1 MRAQF
6 VLQEVWT
13 GLRRNLTMTVAL
25 VVVVA
30 ISLSLLG
37 TGLLFVKQVDDTR
50 TYWQGKVQLSIY
62 LCTTTSVSPQCQAE
76 RPRHP
81 GGEDPDRLGPAPAA
95 PGAARLLR
103 VPGAGV
109 PHFKQDFS
117 RDPQFTSLVTKS
129 EIPDSFQVKL
139 VNTQAD
145 YSIVAGT
152 VQGRPGVDQ
161 VVDDASILSKF
172 YALLDG
178 ARNAVVIIA
187 IILIIAAVL
196 LVANTIRLS
205 AFNRRRETSIMRLVG
220 ASNFYVQLPFLV
232 EGDPR
237 RAGRLADRGR
247 AADRRQDAGTGLAAA
262 VLPLQRGAVRGRPHR
277 GHRAGHGDGGAPVR
291 SHLLPHAAALSAGVK
306 ARRRLAAAAAGAKE
320 RTVIARNRRAR
331 HDYHIED
338 VVEAGLVLTGT
349 EVKSLRAGRASL
361 TDGFAQ
367 ISDGEMWLHGVHIPE
382 YAQGTWT
389 NHEPRRPRKLLLHR
403 KEIDKLASNI
413 AERGLHSCAALA
425 VLLRR
430 EGEGRTGAGPRQAD
444 LR

>member
-37 TGLLFVKQVDDTR
+37 TGLLFVKQVNDTR

-62 LCTTTSVSPQCQAE
+62 LCTTTSVSPACKAN
-76 RPRHP
+76 
-81 GGEDPDRLGPAPAA
+81 GPATAA
-95 PGAARLLR
+95 EKTQIAADLRRLPQ
-103 VPGAGV
+103 VQHVYYESQAQAYA
-109 PHFKQDFS
+109 HFKQDFS
-117 RDPQFTSLVTKS
+117 RDPAFTSLVTKS

-145 YSIVAGT
+145 YSIVAGI

-161 VVDDASILSKF
+161 VVDDAAILSKF

-187 IILIIAAVL
+187 VILIIAAVL

-232 EGDPR
+232 EGIL
-237 RAGRLADRGR
+237 AGLAGWLLAVGLLIAVKTLGLDSLQQYFPYNVQLS
-247 AADRRQDAGTGLAAA
+247 AADLIEVIVLAMVMGVLLCGATSFLTLRR
-262 VLPLQRGAVRGRPHR
+262 
-277 GHRAGHGDGGAPVR
+277 
-291 SHLLPHAAALSAGVK
+291 
-306 ARRRLAAAAAGAKE
+306 
-320 RTVIARNRRAR
+320 
-331 HDYHIED
+331 Y
-338 VVEAGLVLTGT
+338 
-349 EVKSLRAGRASL
+349 LRA
-361 TDGFAQ
+361 
-367 ISDGEMWLHGVHIPE
+367 
-382 YAQGTWT
+382 
-389 NHEPRRPRKLLLHR
+389 
-403 KEIDKLASNI
+403 
-413 AERGLHSCAALA
+413 
-425 VLLRR
+425 
-430 EGEGRTGAGPRQAD
+430 
-444 LR
+444 